1 LEREFFWLQII
12 LALWTAKCKLRNGLL
27 PAPEAFF
34 TMGGD
39 SGRDFDLSL
48 RRKLSQLMPGAKI
61 E

>member
-1 LEREFFWLQII
+1 MQII

-34 TMGGD
+34 TIGGD
-39 SGRDFDLSL
+39 SDRDFDLSL
-48 RRKLSQLMPGAKI
+48 RRKLSQLMPGAKS